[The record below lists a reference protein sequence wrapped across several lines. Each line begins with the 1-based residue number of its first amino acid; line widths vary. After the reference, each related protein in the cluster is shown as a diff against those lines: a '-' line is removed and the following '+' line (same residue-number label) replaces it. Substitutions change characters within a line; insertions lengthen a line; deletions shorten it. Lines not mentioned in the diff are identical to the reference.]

1 MATFID
7 KWHDRM
13 LQDDGCYVSEEFNK
27 FQDAFK
33 KAMKKLC
40 KKIGATLV
48 SYSKGHYEMSGFIER
63 NGHYVYFAYSNI
75 FGYRSQVNLKGKNA
89 MYCRTAASKK
99 DYVGGENNETS
110 FEDCE
115 TVIDDLLNKEHRERF

>member
-7 KWHDRM
+7 KWH
-13 LQDDGCYVSEEFNK
+13 G
-27 FQDAFK
+27 
-33 KAMKKLC
+33 
-40 KKIGATLV
+40 
-48 SYSKGHYEMSGFIER
+48 
-63 NGHYVYFAYSNI
+63 
-75 FGYRSQVNLKGKNA
+75 
-89 MYCRTAASKK
+89 RTAASKK